1 VIGHPPVVS
10 QGPVERALGRLYDP
24 SRSPTEIFGGAD
36 RHSSTLLHV
45 IAENPALIIQVPRG
59 SAVER
64 QLREDP
70 PPALGDIEVL
80 VQTGA
85 TDERGVL
92 EPPIGGEIVLSVPS
106 PEALERQ
113 GDDVQRVIRQ
123 AGTGTAPLVI
133 VVEAAELFRQEDLEP
148 VVEAVARADR
158 PVILRIIRP
167 SETA

>member
-1 VIGHPPVVS
+1 
-10 QGPVERALGRLYDP
+10 
-24 SRSPTEIFGGAD
+24 
-36 RHSSTLLHV
+36 V

-70 PPALGDIEVL
+70 PPALSDIEVL

-85 TDERGVL
+85 TDDQGVL
-92 EPPIGGEIVLSVPS
+92 EPPIGGEVVLSVPS
-106 PEALERQ
+106 SESLERQ

-148 VVEAVARADR
+148 VVAAASRADR

-167 SETA
+167 SETG

>member
-1 VIGHPPVVS
+1 M
-10 QGPVERALGRLYDP
+10 
-24 SRSPTEIFGGAD
+24 
-36 RHSSTLLHV
+36 
-45 IAENPALIIQVPRG
+45 AENPALIIQVPRG

-70 PPALGDIEVL
+70 PQALSTLDVL

-85 TDERGVL
+85 TDDQGVL
-92 EPPIGGEIVLSVPS
+92 EPPIGGEVVFSAPS
-106 PEALERQ
+106 PETLERQ
-113 GDDVQRVIRQ
+113 GDDVQQVIRQ

-133 VVEAAELFRQEDLEP
+133 VVEAAEVLRQEDLEP
-148 VVEAVARADR
+148 VVAAATRASR